1 MKGQVMYGL
10 PGHGKTGFYTLEMGN
25 HWMALFFERSAC
37 AFLSGLTVPVCPDG
51 EAALLDPTASCSSA
65 LPAPPV
71 LPARESSSAVLSR
84 VPSMF

>member
-1 MKGQVMYGL
+1 MAFQATERLV
-10 PGHGKTGFYTLEMGN
+10 FTLWKWGIIG
-25 HWMALFFERSAC
+25 WLCSLSGACVLFSV
-37 AFLSGLTVPVCPDG
+37 GLTVPVCPDR

-65 LPAPPV
+65 LAAPPA

>member
-1 MKGQVMYGL
+1 M
-10 PGHGKTGFYTLEMGN
+10 
-25 HWMALFFERSAC
+25 LFSV
-37 AFLSGLTVPVCPDG
+37 GLTVPVCPDR

-65 LPAPPV
+65 LAAPPA